1 MSDSIT
7 FRDGKPAID
16 VKDRRTYHQESAEV
30 KASID
35 ALPAERV
42 QAIYEDLQSDFW
54 TFSAPERAKEHGYGG
69 VYSEGRSSGWLL
81 VDKPPVLDLEKQG
94 LDGTDLDT
102 EEEQLQVNRAG
113 WEGFEREI
121 EQEIEGYRAVFE
133 AGLEEALSE
142 HESADR
148 KIKAVAAMLDSDV
161 TRAVIELA
169 ERGRVPRAEL
179 DQIVLDHGDFPT
191 TTDEEGR

>member
-16 VKDRRTYHQESAEV
+16 VKDRRTYHQESAKV
-30 KASID
+30 KALID
-35 ALPAERV
+35 ALPESV
-42 QAIYEDLQSDFW
+42 VLTVYEGAQESFW
-54 TFSAPERAKEHGYGG
+54 RFSAPELARAHGYGDT
-69 VYSEGRSSGWLL
+69 YSEGRSSGWLL
-81 VDKPPVLDLEKQG
+81 VDNPPVLDLEKQD

-102 EEEQLQVNRAG
+102 EEERLQVNRAG
-113 WEGFEREI
+113 WEDFEREI
-121 EQEIEGYRAVFE
+121 EQEIEECRGLFYT
-133 AGLEEALSE
+133 GLEEALSE

-148 KIKAVAAMLDSDV
+148 KVKAVAAMLDSDV

>member
-16 VKDRRTYHQESAEV
+16 VKDHRRYRQESAEV
-30 KASID
+30 KALID

-42 QAIYEDLQSDFW
+42 QAIYEGLQSDFW
-54 TFSAPERAKEHGYGG
+54 TFSAPERAEERGYGG

-121 EQEIEGYRAVFE
+121 EQEIEDYRAVFE
-133 AGLEEALSE
+133 EMLSGALTE
-142 HESADR
+142 HQAANR
-148 KIKAVAAMLDSDV
+148 RIKIVAAMSLEEVRD
-161 TRAVIELA
+161 AA
-169 ERGRVPRAEL
+169 EIIIGEDKLSRAEL
-179 DQIVLDHGDFPT
+179 DLIVLDHGDFPT
-191 TTDEEGR
+191 TIDEEER